1 MFTFKSQSERLSEN
15 LDMCD
20 FRDYLMSVLNVSNDI
35 QFETKLKMILLN
47 PEMFYTLLD
56 VIDMDKREFFENI
69 SRTPQIEFIYN
80 KRFSG
85 TMHRLYFT
93 PPKPDSLLEELEK
106 QHTEKRHAKRKAA
119 KSIRK

>member
-20 FRDYLMSVLNVSNDI
+20 FREYLMSVLKVSNDI

-47 PEMFYTLLD
+47 PEMFYNLLD
-56 VIDMDKREFFENI
+56 TIDMDKREFFENI

-85 TMHRLYFT
+85 TMRRLYFT
-93 PPKPDSLLEELEK
+93 PVKPNSAMEELEK
-106 QHTEKRHAKRKAA
+106 QYEAKRNAKRKA
-119 KSIRK
+119 KRK